1 MFFGLLAAACWGVAD
16 VLGAVVSRRIGS
28 FASVVV
34 GQTAGLI
41 AVALVA
47 LLSAPRIPAP
57 TPSLLWLPASGV
69 MAGVAYLAFYRGL
82 QLGPIALVSPI
93 GAGYGAV
100 SVGLAVVFIGER
112 LDPWS
117 WFGVVAALVGIVL
130 TARRPGAVLHTE
142 GGRRGVPYA
151 LVAMLGFGVSA
162 FVIGSASQQ
171 LGWAVA
177 ILLAR
182 IGAVGVLLSLVA
194 YSWLRASRGPTS
206 NPRRL
211 HDDVLAAGI
220 GVIDVAAV
228 AAFARA
234 SELGLVSIAAAA
246 SATYPLVP
254 VIVGVLRFEERL
266 RASQWVGAGLVVA
279 GLVVLGVSS

>member
-1 MFFGLLAAACWGVAD
+1 LFGLLAAACWGVAD

-41 AVALVA
+41 AVGVVALV
-47 LLSAPRIPAP
+47 SAPRIPEL
-57 TPSLLWLPASGV
+57 TLSLLWLPASGV

-100 SVGLAVVFIGER
+100 SVGLAAVFMRER

-130 TARRPGAVLHTE
+130 TARRPGAVLRTK

-162 FVIGSASQQ
+162 FVIGSASQR
-171 LGWAVA
+171 LGWTAS

-182 IGAVGVLLSLVA
+182 IGAFGLLLSLA
-194 YSWLRASRGPTS
+194 ANSWLRTPRGSTS
-206 NPRRL
+206 CSRRL
-211 HDDVLAAGI
+211 RDGTLAAAV

-228 AAFARA
+228 SAFARA
-234 SELGLVSIAAAA
+234 SELGLVSVAAAV

-254 VIVGVLRFEERL
+254 VIVGVLRFGERL
-266 RASQWVGAGLVVA
+266 RPPQWVGTGLVVA
-279 GLVVLGVSS
+279 GLVALGVSS